1 MGIKEARSTFNRV
14 AASLIV
20 VFSATILLSFLRSAD
35 SAGQPQSYTG
45 HFLLNPTTFLVAIV
59 AALLVAG
66 IVLLRSGISKI
77 PK

>member
-1 MGIKEARSTFNRV
+1 MGLEEARRTFNRV

-20 VFSATILLSFLRSAD
+20 VFSATVLLSFFRSAG
-35 SAGQPQSYTG
+35 SAGQTQSYTG
-45 HFLLNPTTFLVAIV
+45 HFLLNPTTFLVALV

-66 IVLLRSGISKI
+66 IVLLRSGIGKI

>member
-1 MGIKEARSTFNRV
+1 MGLEEARRTFNRV

-20 VFSATILLSFLRSAD
+20 VFSATVLLSFLFSVNP
-35 SAGQPQSYTG
+35 AGQTQNYTG
-45 HFLLNPTTFLVAIV
+45 YFLLNPTTLLIALVTV
-59 AALLVAG
+59 LLIAG